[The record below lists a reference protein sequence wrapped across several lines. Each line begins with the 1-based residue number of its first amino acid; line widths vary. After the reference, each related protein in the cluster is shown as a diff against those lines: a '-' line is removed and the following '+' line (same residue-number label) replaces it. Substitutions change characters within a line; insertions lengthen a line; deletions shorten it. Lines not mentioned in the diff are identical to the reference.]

1 MNAEAA
7 AWASACAVFSAG
19 AAFLVLRRQL
29 VAMIIGV
36 ELMVNAAN
44 ILLVFHAAR
53 RGDPQ
58 GLAAA
63 LLVLAAAAAEV
74 VVGLTLILA
83 VRRAEH
89 EAPETGHLRS
99 LLG

>member
-1 MNAEAA
+1 MNADAL
-7 AWASACAVFSAG
+7 AWIAASAIFAVGAG
-19 AAFLVLRRQL
+19 FVVLRRQL
-29 VAMIIGV
+29 VAMVIGV

-44 ILLVFHAAR
+44 ILLVYHAAK
-53 RGDPQ
+53 RGDAQ

-83 VRRAEH
+83 VRRGES
-89 EAPETGHLRS
+89 ESPETGHLQG
-99 LLG
+99 LKG

>member
-1 MNAEAA
+1 MNAEAL
-7 AWASACAVFSAG
+7 AWASASTLFAVGAG
-19 AAFLVLRRQL
+19 FLVLRRHL
-29 VAMIIGV
+29 VAMVIGV

-53 RGDPQ
+53 RGDAA

-83 VRRAEH
+83 VRRGES
-89 EAPETGHLRS
+89 EAPESGNLRE
-99 LLG
+99 LAG

>member
-1 MNAEAA
+1 MNADAL
-7 AWASACAVFSAG
+7 AWGAASAVFAAG
-19 AAFLVLRRQL
+19 AGFLVLRRQL
-29 VAMIIGV
+29 VAMVIGV

-44 ILLVFHAAR
+44 ILLVYHAAR
-53 RGDPQ
+53 RGDAE

-83 VRRAEH
+83 VRRGES
-89 EAPETGHLRS
+89 ESPETGHLKE
-99 LLG
+99 LAG

>member
-1 MNAEAA
+1 MNADALAWTAA
-7 AWASACAVFSAG
+7 AAVFAVGAG
-19 AAFLVLRRQL
+19 FVVLRRQL
-29 VAMIIGV
+29 VAMVIGV

-44 ILLVFHAAR
+44 ILLVFTAR
-53 RGDPQ
+53 RGDAQ

-83 VRRAEH
+83 VRRGES
-89 EAPETGHLRS
+89 ESPETGHLKG
-99 LLG
+99 LAG

>member
-1 MNAEAA
+1 MNADALAWTAA
-7 AWASACAVFSAG
+7 AAVFAAG
-19 AAFLVLRRQL
+19 TGFLVLRRQL

-44 ILLVFHAAR
+44 ILLVYTAAR
-53 RGDPQ
+53 RGDAE
-58 GLAAA
+58 GFATA

-83 VRRAEH
+83 VRRGES
-89 EAPETGHLRS
+89 ESPETGHLKG
-99 LLG
+99 LAG

>member
-1 MNAEAA
+1 MNADALAWAA
-7 AWASACAVFSAG
+7 ASGVFAAG
-19 AAFLVLRRQL
+19 AAILVNRRQL
-29 VAMIIGV
+29 VAMVIGV

-44 ILLVFHAAR
+44 VLLVFTAAR
-53 RGDPQ
+53 RGDAE

-83 VRRAEH
+83 VRRGES
-89 EAPETGHLRS
+89 ESPETAHLQGLS
-99 LLG
+99 G

>member
-1 MNAEAA
+1 MNADALAWTAA
-7 AWASACAVFSAG
+7 AAVFAVGAG
-19 AAFLVLRRQL
+19 FVVLRRQL
-29 VAMIIGV
+29 VAMVIGV

-44 ILLVFHAAR
+44 ILLVFTAAR
-53 RGDPQ
+53 RGDAQ

-83 VRRAEH
+83 VRRGES
-89 EAPETGHLRS
+89 ESPETGHLKG
-99 LLG
+99 LAG